1 MDKTLIEKLTELE
14 ASLKELEQDLSKV
27 DISKDPQGYAEM
39 AKRHSDLTQVV
50 DLFNQWKTLNSD
62 ITDAQELLT
71 EETDQNT
78 KKEYELIISD
88 SKAQVEVLTS
98 KIKLALLPKDP
109 SDEKDVLV
117 EIRPGAGGEEA
128 SIWVGDLY
136 KMYNRYAERN
146 SWKVEKIELIDSD
159 MGGYSKILFAS
170 DLLNMYQRYA
180 DLNSW
185 KFDVLSIS
193 ETGLKG
199 VKEAICNISGLN
211 VFSKLKFESG
221 VHRVQRVPT
230 TESSGRVHTSAATVA
245 VLPEAEEVDLNIDQN
260 DLKVDVYR
268 SSGPGGQSVNT
279 TDSAVRITHI
289 PTGLVVSCQDEKSQL
304 KNKNQAMRIL
314 RARLLKAKQD
324 EAAAERAKDRKE
336 QVGSGERS
344 DKIRTYNYKDN
355 RVSDHRINLTV
366 KKLDQVLDGDLDD
379 FVDALVAD
387 HETTRLANLE
397 E

>member
-1 MDKTLIEKLTELE
+1 MDKTLIDKLTELE
-14 ASLKELEQDLSKV
+14 TSLKELEQDLSQL

-39 AKRHSDLTQVV
+39 AKRHSDLSQVV
-50 DLFNQWKTLNSD
+50 HLFNQWKQLNSD

-71 EETDQNT
+71 EESDQNT
-78 KKEYELIISD
+78 KKEYELIITD
-88 SKAQVEVLTS
+88 SKSQVESLTS
-98 KIKLALLPKDP
+98 QIKLALLPKDP

-159 MGGYSKILFAS
+159 MGGYSKIIFAIKS
-170 DLLNMYQRYA
+170 
-180 DLNSW
+180 
-185 KFDVLSIS
+185 
-193 ETGLKG
+193 KG
-199 VKEAICNISGLN
+199 VY
-211 VFSKLKFESG
+211 SKLKFEAG
-221 VHRVQRVPT
+221 AHRVQRIPK
-230 TESSGRVHTSAATVA
+230 TESQGRVHTSIATVA

-260 DLKVDVYR
+260 ELKVDVYR

-304 KNKNQAMRIL
+304 KNKHQAMRIL
-314 RARLLKAKQD
+314 RARLLKARQD

-355 RVSDHRINLTV
+355 RVSDHRINLTL

>member
-1 MDKTLIEKLTELE
+1 MDKTLIDKLTGLE

-88 SKAQVEVLTS
+88 SKAQVEGLTS

-159 MGGYSKILFAS
+159 MGGYSKIIFAIKS
-170 DLLNMYQRYA
+170 
-180 DLNSW
+180 
-185 KFDVLSIS
+185 
-193 ETGLKG
+193 KG
-199 VKEAICNISGLN
+199 VY
-211 VFSKLKFESG
+211 SKLKFEAG
-221 VHRVQRVPT
+221 AHRVPWSRTPLRHSPT
-230 TESSGRVHTSAATVA
+230 SPSRSRPMLRPSSGGFSSTESSRVVESPVPAISSPTVA
-245 VLPEAEEVDLNIDQN
+245 PRSTGMRSPP
-260 DLKVDVYR
+260 YR
-268 SSGPGGQSVNT
+268 
-279 TDSAVRITHI
+279 
-289 PTGLVVSCQDEKSQL
+289 
-304 KNKNQAMRIL
+304 
-314 RARLLKAKQD
+314 
-324 EAAAERAKDRKE
+324 
-336 QVGSGERS
+336 
-344 DKIRTYNYKDN
+344 
-355 RVSDHRINLTV
+355 
-366 KKLDQVLDGDLDD
+366 
-379 FVDALVAD
+379 
-387 HETTRLANLE
+387 
-397 E
+397 

>member
-1 MDKTLIEKLTELE
+1 MDKTLIDKLTELE

-88 SKAQVEVLTS
+88 SKAQVEDLTS

-159 MGGYSKILFAS
+159 MGGYSKIIFAIKS
-170 DLLNMYQRYA
+170 
-180 DLNSW
+180 
-185 KFDVLSIS
+185 
-193 ETGLKG
+193 KG
-199 VKEAICNISGLN
+199 VY
-211 VFSKLKFESG
+211 SKLKFEAG
-221 VHRVQRVPT
+221 AHRVQRIPK
-230 TESSGRVHTSAATVA
+230 TESQGRVHTSIATVA

-289 PTGLVVSCQDEKSQL
+289 PTGLSVSQQDEKSQH
-304 KNKNQAMRIL
+304 KNKAKGMKIL
-314 RARLLKAKQD
+314 RARLYEL
-324 EAAAERAKDRKE
+324 ERSRIDQERSKDRKTKI
-336 QVGSGERS
+336 GTGDRSER
-344 DKIRTYNYKDN
+344 IRTYNFPQG
-355 RVSDHRINLTV
+355 RVTDHRINLT
-366 KKLDQVLDGDLDD
+366 LHRLQEFLEGEAFDEMIE
-379 FVDALVAD
+379 ALTLQAQEESLV
-387 HETTRLANLE
+387 NLK
-397 E
+397 

>member
-1 MDKTLIEKLTELE
+1 MDETLIAKLTELE
-14 ASLKELEQDLSKV
+14 NSLKELEEDLSKL

-39 AKRHSDLTQVV
+39 AKRHSDLTIVV
-50 DLFNQWKTLNSD
+50 GLFNEWKQLNSD
-62 ITDAQELLT
+62 IEDAKELLS
-71 EETDQNT
+71 EEIDSVE
-78 KKEYELIISD
+78 KEEYESIVTD
-88 SKAQVEVLTS
+88 SKTKVENLTS

-136 KMYNRYAERN
+136 KMYTRYAERN
-146 SWKVEKIELIDSD
+146 SWKVEPIELTDSD
-159 MGGYSKILFAS
+159 MGGYSKIIFAIKS
-170 DLLNMYQRYA
+170 
-180 DLNSW
+180 
-185 KFDVLSIS
+185 
-193 ETGLKG
+193 KG
-199 VKEAICNISGLN
+199 VY
-211 VFSKLKFESG
+211 SKLKFEAG
-221 VHRVQRVPT
+221 AHRVQRIPK
-230 TESSGRVHTSAATVA
+230 TESQGRVHTSIATVA
-245 VLPEAEEVDLNIDQN
+245 VLPEAQEVDINIDQN
-260 DLKVDVYR
+260 ELKVDVYR

-304 KNKNQAMRIL
+304 QNKEKAMRIL

-324 EAAAERAKDRKE
+324 EAEAERAKDRKE

-355 RVSDHRINLTV
+355 RVSDHRINLTI
-366 KKLDQVLDGDLDD
+366 KKLDQILDGDLED
-379 FVDALVAD
+379 FIEALVTD
-387 HETTRLANLE
+387 HETKRLANLE